1 MREQLL
7 KDAAVQAAREEEETT
22 SRVAGDTKAEN
33 DELGKKAG
41 EEWTLTPEEEH
52 QAYSIE
58 LRWMLVK
65 GLTEGVSVPLHPAP
79 TACS

>member
-1 MREQLL
+1 MS
-7 KDAAVQAAREEEETT
+7 
-22 SRVAGDTKAEN
+22 SRVAGNTKAEN

-41 EEWTLTPEEEH
+41 EEWSLTPEEEH

-65 GLTEGVSVPLHPAP
+65 GLTEGVSVPLRPAP